1 MTSAPPGDGPF
12 QRELTLEASAP
23 ASAAVVK
30 ALASKPRLRIL
41 DLLSDRI
48 LNVSE
53 IAEALDS
60 PLSTV
65 TSHVGVLEEAGLL
78 RAEMKPG
85 ERGLQKVCQRVYDRV
100 VLTLPGSAPRPDEP
114 VVQLTM
120 PVGAYVDADVAP
132 TCGLASAE
140 GLIGLVDDP
149 ASFFEPGHADASL
162 VWFRQGFLTYRFP
175 NRLPPR
181 TVPESLRF
189 RAEICSEAPMHH
201 EDWPSDVT
209 VYVAGVRLGSWTSPA
224 DFGGRRGL
232 LTPAW
237 WDERNSQ
244 FGLLK
249 EWRVTSGGTWVDG
262 VRVSDV
268 TLNDL
273 DLVGRSTIDVRIGIE
288 ADATHVGGLN
298 LFGRAFGNYPED
310 LTLSIAYRPA

>member
-1 MTSAPPGDGPF
+1 MISDAPGKAPF
-12 QRELTLEASAP
+12 QRELGVEANDET
-23 ASAAVVK
+23 SAAVLK
-30 ALASKPRLRIL
+30 ALASQPRLRIL
-41 DLLSDRI
+41 ELLSDRI

-53 IAEALDS
+53 IAEALAS

-65 TSHVGVLEEAGLL
+65 TSHVAVLEEAGLL

-100 VLTLPGSAPRPDEP
+100 VLTLPGTAPAPEEP
-114 VVQLTM
+114 TLQLSM

-149 ASFFEPGHADASL
+149 ASFFEPGHAEASL
-162 VWFRQGFLTYRFP
+162 VWFRQGFVTYRFP

-181 TVPESLRF
+181 TAPESLRF
-189 RAEICSEAPMHH
+189 RAELCSEAPMHH

-209 VYVAGVRLGSWTSPA
+209 VYVAGVRIGTWTSPA

-232 LTPAW
+232 RTPTW
-237 WDERNSQ
+237 WDDRNSQ

-249 EWRVTSGGTWVDG
+249 EWRVTTDGTWVDG

-268 TLNDL
+268 TLADL
-273 DLVGRSTIDVRIGIE
+273 QLVGRPTIDVRIGVE

-298 LFGRAFGNYPED
+298 LFGRSFGNYPED

>member
-1 MTSAPPGDGPF
+1 MPSAPPGDGPF
-12 QRELTLEASAP
+12 QRELTVEASAP
-23 ASAAVVK
+23 ASTVVMK

-53 IAEALDS
+53 IAEALGS

-100 VLTLPGSAPRPDEP
+100 VLTLPGSAPRADEP
-114 VVQLTM
+114 VLHLTM
-120 PVGAYVDADVAP
+120 PVGAYVDADVVP

-209 VYVAGVRLGSWTSPA
+209 VHVAGVRLGAWTSPA

-232 LTPAW
+232 LTPSW
-237 WDERNSQ
+237 WDDRNSQ

-249 EWRVTSGGTWVDG
+249 EWRVTGDGTWVDG

-268 TLNDL
+268 TLSDL
-273 DLVGRSTIDVRIGIE
+273 DLVGRSTIDVRIGVE

-298 LFGRAFGNYPED
+298 LFGRSFGNYPED